1 MELRQLQ
8 YFLAGADN
16 GSLSRASAVL
26 GIAQPALSR
35 AIRQLEEALQTQLF
49 YRHGRGIRLTENGAQ
64 FQAMVDPLVRNLLQA
79 GDDLR
84 SGAGVP
90 AGSISF
96 GMPRSMSAV
105 IGAPVVETFLKRYP
119 QVKLQLIDALSGYV
133 NEWLVAGRLD
143 LAIINGAR
151 RSAHIS
157 MDPLLTV
164 DLFHV
169 TLRSMVDPSERDHR
183 TVAFDRLLGAPLI
196 LPGRH
201 HGLRRQLD
209 AAAQSK
215 GAKLNVIVEIDALE
229 TLKELVQRGVAAT
242 VLPHGVVQK
251 EAEDSTFIIRR
262 LINPDVTMQ
271 FMIAY
276 SPQRP
281 TTLAIRELVRTLRME
296 ANQAV
301 AEGRMIGRLWS
312 EPLKSEMHRASAASV

>member
-8 YFLAGADN
+8 YFLAVADN
-16 GSLSRASAVL
+16 GSLSKASAVL

-35 AIRQLEEALQTQLF
+35 AVRQLEEAVETPLF
-49 YRHGRGIRLTENGAQ
+49 YRHGRGIRLTEKGTQ
-64 FQAMVDPLVRNLLQA
+64 FRATIEPLVRSLLQA
-79 GDDLR
+79 TDDLKA
-84 SGAGVP
+84 SAGVP

-96 GMPRSMSAV
+96 GMPPSMSAAV
-105 IGAPVVETFLKRYP
+105 GACLVETFLERYP
-119 QVKLQLIDALSGYV
+119 QVKLQIIDAFSGYL

-151 RSAHIS
+151 RSAHID

-169 TLRSMVDPSERDHR
+169 ARHDMVASSERDKT
-183 TVAFDRLLGAPLI
+183 TVEFDRLLDSPLI

-229 TLKELVQRGVAAT
+229 ALKELVRRGAAST
-242 VLPHGVVQK
+242 VLPHGAILK
-251 EAEDSTFIIRR
+251 EADDPEFIVRR
-262 LINPDVTMQ
+262 LVAPDVTMQ

-276 SPQRP
+276 SLQRP
-281 TTLAIRELVRTLRME
+281 TTLAMRELVRILRTE
-296 ANQAV
+296 VSRALI
-301 AEGRMIGRLWS
+301 ERRMIGRLWS
-312 EPLKSEMHRASAASV
+312 EP